1 MRMYGGHTSHRGNTR
16 KNNQDA
22 VFLQC
27 VEQKGEYFAL
37 GAVCDGIGGMEQ
49 GELASALIIG
59 EIREWFQEVTAWLD
73 ISTVNPAV
81 LFAHLKD
88 GAENWNEKLREFCQR
103 EDIRTGTTM
112 SLLLIIREH
121 YYIIHVGDSRIY
133 RYHDGLEQ
141 LTMDACVATMKN
153 GRVKNYLDNYMGKS
167 GELWFQAL
175 EGTVTGGDMFLFC
188 SDGFYHR
195 MTEEDLDAVY
205 RENRKKVDLT
215 ESCERM
221 VDTMMTRG
229 ERDNISLGIII
240 MEEKRRW
247 FS

>member
-1 MRMYGGHTSHRGNTR
+1 MRMYCGHASHTGNTR

-27 VEQKGEYFAL
+27 VEQRGEYFAL

-59 EIREWFQEVTAWLD
+59 EIREWFQSVTAWLD

-88 GAENWNEKLREFCQR
+88 GAEIWNEKLRYYCRQ
-103 EDIRTGTTM
+103 EDIRMGTTM
-112 SLLLIIREH
+112 SLLLIIRDH
-121 YYIIHVGDSRIY
+121 FYIIHVGDSRIY

-141 LTMDACVATMKN
+141 LTMDACVARMKD

-167 GELWFQAL
+167 EELWFQAL
-175 EGTVTGGDMFLFC
+175 EGTITAGDMFLFC

-195 MTEEDLDAVY
+195 MTEADLEAVY
-205 RENRKKVDLT
+205 RENRKKVDLD

-221 VDTMMTRG
+221 VSAMMERG
-229 ERDNISLGIII
+229 ERDNISLGIVIV
-240 MEEKRRW
+240 EAKRGW
-247 FS
+247 FG

>member
-1 MRMYGGHTSHRGNTR
+1 M
-16 KNNQDA
+16 
-22 VFLQC
+22 
-27 VEQKGEYFAL
+27 E
-37 GAVCDGIGGMEQ
+37 EQ

-141 LTMDACVATMKN
+141 LTMDARHVDRTLSTWLLKKN
-153 GRVKNYLDNYMGKS
+153 PDIKVG
-167 GELWFQAL
+167 
-175 EGTVTGGDMFLFC
+175 
-188 SDGFYHR
+188 
-195 MTEEDLDAVY
+195 Y
-205 RENRKKVDLT
+205 R
-215 ESCERM
+215 
-221 VDTMMTRG
+221 
-229 ERDNISLGIII
+229 
-240 MEEKRRW
+240 
-247 FS
+247 